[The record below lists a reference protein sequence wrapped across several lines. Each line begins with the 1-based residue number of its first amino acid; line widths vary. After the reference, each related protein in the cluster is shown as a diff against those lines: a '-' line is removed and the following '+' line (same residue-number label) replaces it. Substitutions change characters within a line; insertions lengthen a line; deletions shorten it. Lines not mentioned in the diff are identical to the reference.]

1 MTQPQREWFEKDYY
15 KILGVKE
22 AATEKEITRAYRKLA
37 KENHPDSH
45 PGREEKFKEI
55 SGAYAVLSDAE
66 KRKSY
71 DEVRKMGP
79 GAGGFAGGGFG
90 GGGQGGA
97 GGFSGFGGGGA
108 DLGDLLG
115 GLFGGGRSKGQA
127 RSGQGPRRGDDLES
141 TLNLS
146 FEEAVSGV
154 TTTVTLVS
162 DAPCATCNATGAAPG
177 TTPVVC
183 SNCGG
188 KGVIDSN
195 QGFFSFSQP
204 CQACGGNGMRV
215 EKPCPTCRGTGV
227 ERKPRNVKVR
237 IPAGVDDGQRI
248 RLKNRGGAGRNGGAP
263 GDLYVVVRV
272 SGHSMFGRRGSDVTL
287 TVPITL
293 VEATLG
299 ATIRVPTLD
308 VPVSLKVPPGTKS
321 GRVLRV
327 RGKGASTAGAEG
339 DLLVTLDVQIPSQLT
354 DDERK
359 LFEQLAALPSMA
371 NPRAAIGGS

>member
-22 AATEKEITRAYRKLA
+22 DVTEKDVTRAYRKLA

-71 DEVRKMGP
+71 DEVRTMGP
-79 GAGGFAGGGFG
+79 GAGGFGGGSG
-90 GGGQGGA
+90 G
-97 GGFSGFGGGGA
+97 GGFSGFGGGA

-115 GLFGGGRSKGQA
+115 GLFGGRNKGQA

-154 TTTVTLVS
+154 TTTITLVS

-177 TTPVVC
+177 STPVVC
-183 SNCGG
+183 SSCGG

-215 EKPCPTCRGTGV
+215 ERPCPVCRGSGT

-248 RLKNRGGAGRNGGAP
+248 RLKNRGGTGRNGGAP

-272 SGHSMFGRRGSDVTL
+272 SGHSMFGRRGSDLTL

-293 VEATLG
+293 VEAVLG
-299 ATIRVPTLD
+299 STIRVPTLD
-308 VPVSLKVPPGTKS
+308 VPVSLKVPAGTKS

-327 RGKGASTAGAEG
+327 RGKGASTSGAEG
-339 DLLVTLDVQIPSQLT
+339 DLLVTLDVVIPGQLN
-354 DDERK
+354 DEERT
-359 LFEQLAALPSMA
+359 LFEQLAALPAMV
-371 NPRAAIGGS
+371 NPRAHLGVS